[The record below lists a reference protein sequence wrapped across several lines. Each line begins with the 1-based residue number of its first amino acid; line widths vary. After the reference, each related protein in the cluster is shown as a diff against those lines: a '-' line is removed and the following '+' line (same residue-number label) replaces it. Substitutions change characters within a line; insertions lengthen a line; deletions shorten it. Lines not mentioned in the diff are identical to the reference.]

1 VASSERADH
10 TSTLAQHTLA
20 YGLSGFIVPLVGV
33 VTLPVYA
40 RAFSPSEYG
49 VLELGLVLTSIALV
63 LADAGLSAAAQR
75 EFYEYRPEQ
84 AADRRNVVFTALC
97 STLALALA
105 VGAVV
110 ALFRDPIA
118 ERVLEQADEDT
129 LVLVVAAT
137 IPALT
142 LATYLR
148 EIMRLGFHTGHYL
161 VSATVT
167 AVLTGALG
175 VLAVLVLD
183 LDVEGV
189 FLGTLIANVVAAV
202 YGAVAIRPDLTGS
215 FSRRELRAL
224 LAFGLPLVPAAV
236 SSWALLLVD
245 RLILRRLEGLDAVG
259 QYAIASRLSGVL
271 VLGMTA
277 FVLALGPY
285 LLSVYSEQPEQEK
298 LVRGRTLTYL
308 AFTLGLGALVL
319 TLFADELV
327 ALFAPGY
334 DEAPDAVGPLAFGAI
349 AFGASAVL
357 LTGIGLAKRTIYV
370 AVLATV
376 AAAANIALNLAL
388 IPPFGIVGAALASAG
403 GYTVLAVLY
412 YWAAQRVYPTP
423 FEPLKVLT
431 ILVLAVAAA
440 FAAALPLDGVAAVFV
455 NLVAVAAFVGAVIA
469 TRAIGRDEL
478 RELLR
483 FARAMIPRRRAAGT
497 G

>member
-1 VASSERADH
+1 VFRVASGERVDH

-20 YGLSGFIVPLVGV
+20 YGLSGFVVPLVGV
-33 VTLPVYA
+33 ITLPIYSRV
-40 RAFSPSEYG
+40 FTPSEYG
-49 VLELGLVLTSIALV
+49 LLELGLVLTGIALV

-84 AADRRNVVFTALC
+84 AAERRDVVFTALC
-97 STLALALA
+97 ATLALSLGVAA
-105 VGAVV
+105 V
-110 ALFRDPIA
+110 LLLLRDPIA
-118 ERVLEQADEDT
+118 ERLFERSGEKA
-129 LVLVVAAT
+129 LVAVVAAT

-148 EIMRLGFHTGHYL
+148 EIMRLGFRTGHYL
-161 VSATVT
+161 VSATLT

-175 VLAVLVLD
+175 VFAVLVLD

-189 FLGTLIANVVAAV
+189 FLGTLVAAV
-202 YGAVAIRPDLTGS
+202 AAAAYGALAIRSDLAGQ

-224 LAFGLPLVPAAV
+224 VAFGLPLVPAAV
-236 SSWALLLVD
+236 SAWALLLVD
-245 RLILRRLEGLDAVG
+245 RLILRRLEDLDAVG

-285 LLSVYSEQPEQEK
+285 LLSVYSERPDQEK

-308 AFTLGLGALVL
+308 AFSLGFGALVL
-319 TLFADELV
+319 TLFADELTQ
-327 ALFAPGY
+327 LFAPDY
-334 DEAPDAVGPLAFGAI
+334 DEAPGAVGPLAFGAI
-349 AFGASAVL
+349 AYGAAAVL

-370 AVLATV
+370 AGLSTI

-403 GYTVLAVLY
+403 GYAVLAGLY

-423 FEPLKVLT
+423 FEPRKVLT
-431 ILVLAVAAA
+431 IVALAIAAS
-440 FAAALPLDGVAAVFV
+440 FAAAIPLEGVAAVAVKLAAIMAFLAAV
-455 NLVAVAAFVGAVIA
+455 VAS
-469 TRAIGRDEL
+469 RAIGRDEL
-478 RELLR
+478 RELSR
-483 FARAMIPRRRAAGT
+483 FARGMIPGVRT